1 MRHAG
6 LLFAALACLAI
17 FAAAALAA
25 IGKGEWKGRIVDE
38 PGSRVTFEVT
48 SATKA
53 VDFKAKPVAVLCG
66 IFPNSTLETRTVV
79 VPKMK
84 IDGNKIAGIKVYRDR
99 QGEYVGMAAMR
110 GRRVKA
116 RVQGTVEYDD
126 ARCSGTEKFVA
137 KHK

>member
-1 MRHAG
+1 MRRPR
-6 LLFAALACLAI
+6 LVLIALVCLAL
-17 FAAAALAA
+17 FVPAALAA
-25 IGKGEWKGRIVDE
+25 IGQGDWKGRIIDE

-53 VDFKAKPVAVLCG
+53 VNFKAKPVAVLCG

-84 IDGNKIAGIKVYRDR
+84 IDGNQIAGLKVYRDR
-99 QGEYVGMAAMR
+99 QGEYIGMAAMR
-110 GRRVKA
+110 GKRIKG
-116 RVQGTVEYDD
+116 RVQGTIEYDD

-137 KHK
+137 KHQ